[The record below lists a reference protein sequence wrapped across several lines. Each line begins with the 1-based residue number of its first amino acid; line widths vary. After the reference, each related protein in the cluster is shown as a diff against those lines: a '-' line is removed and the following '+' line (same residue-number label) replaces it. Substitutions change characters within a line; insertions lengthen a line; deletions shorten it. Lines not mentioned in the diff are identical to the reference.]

1 MSMCVDLVCGPCV
14 CLTLSLISRTL
25 ARLPFALVYK
35 LGSDSSRPRLSHAPL
50 RFIPSSRRRTIL
62 PVAVLTQHPHLVLV
76 CPAHIHVCSLFQ
88 ALTWLYRW
96 PKTSASGT
104 VEHLHCMGFP
114 RGHGGEIDDRFCQLL
129 ATFCWLPVNPGR
141 VSHQCSVWQP
151 GLALPNSGPAVV
163 RLVSQFQAWACQL
176 LRRSYFDPML
186 DASRFLSSGLV
197 TAPAC
202 YEPSLALCLWG

>member
-1 MSMCVDLVCGPCV
+1 MYLI
-14 CLTLSLISRTL
+14 LSLISRTL

-114 RGHGGEIDDRFCQLL
+114 RGHGGKLMTVS
-129 ATFCWLPVNPGR
+129 ASCWLP
-141 VSHQCSVWQP
+141 SVGYQSIQ
-151 GLALPNSGPAVV
+151 AESVTSAVCG
-163 RLVSQFQAWACQL
+163 SQAWPCPTQGLQL
-176 LRRSYFDPML
+176 FVWS
-186 DASRFLSSGLV
+186 LSFKPGPVS
-197 TAPAC
+197 C
-202 YEPSLALCLWG
+202 